1 MKYLF
6 IILAV
11 ICGSLLLTG
20 CAGTRFTEMLW
31 AVGTEED
38 YLVFSENRANILY
51 QYGNDYYVKCEK
63 ITCQERPGFWCLIAP
78 PSAVL
83 PNRYKLVKKHP
94 GTLIARIS
102 EANFKEAI
110 QNEPIYPQ
118 TLLKNCEIVSEI
130 PSGAQA
136 ILPEADNFI
145 HGHLINAV
153 YQLGVR
159 VSGTKIS
166 ERKSAASYCL
176 LPFMLPTLCVD
187 AATYLCWP
195 LNFAVGIIALKYE
208 DQYRTANPISNHCY
222 FEQRYCPR

>member
-11 ICGSLLLTG
+11 ICGSLFLTG

-38 YLVFSENRANILY
+38 YLVFPENRANILY
-51 QYGNDYYVKCEK
+51 QYCNDYYVKCEK

-83 PNRYKLVKKHP
+83 PNRYKFIKKHP

-110 QNEPIYPQ
+110 QNDPIYPQ

-136 ILPEADNFI
+136 ILPDADNFI
-145 HGHLINAV
+145 HGHFIDSV
-153 YQLGVR
+153 YPLNVR
-159 VSGTKIS
+159 VLGTKIS
-166 ERKSAASYCL
+166 ERKRAASYWL
-176 LPFMLPTLCVD
+176 LPLMLPTLCVD

-195 LNFAVGIIALKYE
+195 LNFAVFLTAKSGKCE
-208 DQYRTANPISNHCY
+208 TEYRPGCTD
-222 FEQRYCPR
+222 